1 MQVQYSTVQYSM
13 CGGSWQLGMV
23 GVATLIV
30 LVRKLEYISVYI
42 CKVTFLVYLPIHFSL
57 LAAFLI
63 CQIGLQNFLPCPYLC
78 CLKSCHHHPPKL
90 PPTAVHV
97 QIEASPIIPTAA
109 LLTITRL
116 APTFFNLGSL
126 DPHAPPLKMAT
137 LPSKLLRTSSQIK
150 SLAFVTVDV
159 FTSGA
164 YAGNPLAI
172 ILVPSA
178 NNLTKSQ
185 KQLIAREFNLSESIF
200 LHQPVTED
208 TSEWEVEI
216 FTTEEE
222 LPFAGHPVIG
232 SAFYILTHL
241 SDRNARGFKQ
251 GTLITRAGRIAISQ
265 TSSMSG
271 AVQASIPHNIHLHSR
286 TLFDIPRLS
295 SGLSPISVVHKAEL
309 HAPLVSIVK
318 GMTFLLVQLP
328 SLELLGKLKL
338 GGGKIDFN
346 GVLDYEDGW
355 GESFVAKYYYVVVE
369 TPEEHEKQAVHIRT
383 RMMEQQLEDPATGSA
398 ACTLSSYLALKA
410 GKSLKFEITQ
420 GVEMGR
426 RSDIGVEV
434 DVGPDKKVKG
444 VRLSGSAVV
453 VMEGSLRV

>member
-1 MQVQYSTVQYSM
+1 M
-13 CGGSWQLGMV
+13 
-23 GVATLIV
+23 
-30 LVRKLEYISVYI
+30 
-42 CKVTFLVYLPIHFSL
+42 
-57 LAAFLI
+57 
-63 CQIGLQNFLPCPYLC
+63 
-78 CLKSCHHHPPKL
+78 
-90 PPTAVHV
+90 
-97 QIEASPIIPTAA
+97 AS
-109 LLTITRL
+109 
-116 APTFFNLGSL
+116 
-126 DPHAPPLKMAT
+126 
-137 LPSKLLRTSSQIK
+137 LPSKLHRTPSKIK
-150 SLAFVTVDV
+150 SLAFITVDV
-159 FTSGA
+159 FTSRA
-164 YAGNPLAI
+164 YAGNPLAV
-172 ILVPSA
+172 ILLPSA
-178 NNLTKSQ
+178 SNLTKSQ

-208 TSEWEVEI
+208 ASEWEVEI

-241 SDRNARGFKQ
+241 LDRNARGPKQ
-251 GTLITRAGRIAISQ
+251 GTLITRAGRIDISQ
-265 TSSMSG
+265 ISSMSG

-286 TLFDIPRLS
+286 TLVDVPRIS
-295 SGLSPISVVHKAEL
+295 SGLSSLSIVQEAEL

-328 SLELLGKLKL
+328 SLELLGGLGL
-338 GGGKIDFN
+338 GGEKIDFD
-346 GVLDYEDGW
+346 GVLDAEDGW

-369 TPEEHEKQAVHIRT
+369 TPGEHDKQVVYIRT
-383 RMMEQQLEDPATGSA
+383 RMLEQQLEDPATGSA
-398 ACTLSSYLALKA
+398 ACTLSSYLAMRA

-453 VMEGSLRV
+453 VMEGSLRI